1 MRVNIMF
8 GLSHVKDNEADYE
21 AIRLL
26 ESFVET
32 LKLNPEPLRAREM
45 FILMDTNGN
54 RVGVA
59 DILEDRS

>member
-8 GLSHVKDNEADYE
+8 GLGHVKENEVDFE

-26 ESFVET
+26 KSFAET
-32 LKLNPEPLRAREM
+32 LKLNPEPLRAGEM
-45 FILMDTNGN
+45 FILLDTKGS